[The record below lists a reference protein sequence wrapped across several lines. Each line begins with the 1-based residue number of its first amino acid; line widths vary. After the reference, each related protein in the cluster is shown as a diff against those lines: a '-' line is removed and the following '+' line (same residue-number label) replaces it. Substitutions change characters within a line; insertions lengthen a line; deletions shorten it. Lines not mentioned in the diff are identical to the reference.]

1 MNYIVFSLYRTNDI
15 LMCRVCMCL
24 YALAEDVCLYLG
36 VKAMS
41 FERYKCI
48 SDIRYAYQASDIDD
62 VEI

>member
-48 SDIRYAYQASDIDD
+48 SDIKY
-62 VEI
+62 